1 MMWGIIKKRQIQS
14 PANRWLSQMH
24 RSRRMEK
31 QPSTLHCC
39 CRRTTVIG
47 LHSKRQPVRKHR
59 TTNFRKKTNSAE
71 RDMNKISC
79 SVGYHRCTVSNGSYV
94 RFRIPSKIR
103 FCNSENQHH
112 KQNLTHSTATPATV
126 FTGKI
131 ALLNMYVN
139 RYRAILKEAIST

>member
-1 MMWGIIKKRQIQS
+1 
-14 PANRWLSQMH
+14 
-24 RSRRMEK
+24 
-31 QPSTLHCC
+31 
-39 CRRTTVIG
+39 
-47 LHSKRQPVRKHR
+47 
-59 TTNFRKKTNSAE
+59 
-71 RDMNKISC
+71 MNKISC

-139 RYRAILKEAIST
+139 RYRAIIKVTISTARLIAEKKQQLSKEETNKIPCTVGYHRCTEAGARRKHYEQP